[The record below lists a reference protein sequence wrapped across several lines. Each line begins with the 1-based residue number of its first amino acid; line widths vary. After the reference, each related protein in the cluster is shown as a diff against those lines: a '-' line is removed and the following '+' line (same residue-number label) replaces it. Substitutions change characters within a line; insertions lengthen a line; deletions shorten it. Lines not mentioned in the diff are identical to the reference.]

1 MIIHLTTNLM
11 GLSIKTID
19 TKIINYLRVLNTN
32 EKKAVLSVVE
42 TFAKESKPK
51 DFWDELSKEQKTI
64 IDKAIK
70 EADEGKL
77 APHSVVMKSLRNK

>member
-1 MIIHLTTNLM
+1 M
-11 GLSIKTID
+11 GLAVKSID
-19 TKIINYLRVLNTN
+19 TKIIHYLSVLNNN

-51 DFWDELSKEQKTI
+51 DFWDELSKEQQTI

-77 APHSVVMKSLRNK
+77 TPHQVVMKKLRKK

>member
-1 MIIHLTTNLM
+1 M
-11 GLSIKTID
+11 GLSAKSID
-19 TKIINYLRVLNTN
+19 AKIINYLSELNTD

-51 DFWDELSKEQKTI
+51 DFWDELSKEQQNN

-77 APHSVVMKSLRNK
+77 TPHSLVMKKLRKK

>member
-1 MIIHLTTNLM
+1 MRLAVK
-11 GLSIKTID
+11 SID
-19 TKIINYLRVLNTN
+19 TKIINYLSVLNNN

-51 DFWDELSKEQKTI
+51 DFWDELSKEQQTL

-77 APHSVVMKSLRNK
+77 TPHQVVMKKLRKK

>member
-1 MIIHLTTNLM
+1 MSAATKAL
-11 GLSIKTID
+11 D
-19 TKIINYLRVLNTN
+19 AKIINYLSVLSVN

-42 TFAKESKPK
+42 TFAKEAKHAV
-51 DFWDELSKEQKTI
+51 DFWDELAEEQQTA

-77 APHSVVMKSLRNK
+77 RSHKEVMRKLRK

>member
-1 MIIHLTTNLM
+1 M
-11 GLSIKTID
+11 GLAVKSID
-19 TKIINYLRVLNTN
+19 TKIINYLSVLNN
-32 EKKAVLSVVE
+32 DEKKAVLSVVE

-51 DFWDELSKEQKTI
+51 DFWDELSKEQQTI

-77 APHSVVMKSLRNK
+77 TSHQVVMKKLRKK